1 MRRRSDCPQAPTRRG
16 AGPPTRLPE
25 PLTQIFAAGGDVN
38 NDGSTNI
45 IDSLLISECEV
56 GINNIFC
63 P

>member
-1 MRRRSDCPQAPTRRG
+1 
-16 AGPPTRLPE
+16 LPE

-45 IDSLLISECEV
+45 IDSLLISQCEV